1 MKIAVI
7 SSGPTLND
15 NVEAFLREQ
24 ARVMEEQKDEVEQKI
39 RVLETGQNLVA
50 VVLPEKCA
58 GYGICADVCPVNAIE
73 VDEHTVINTVV
84 CTGCGA
90 CISECPN
97 EAIILTQDK
106 NH

>member
-15 NVEAFLREQ
+15 IVDAFLREQ
-24 ARVMEEQKDEVEQKI
+24 AQVMEEQKDEVEQKI

-58 GYGICADVCPVNAIE
+58 GCGICADVCQVNAIE
-73 VDEHTVINTVV
+73 VDGHTVINAEV
-84 CTGCGA
+84 CAGCGA